1 VTSRRHVQRIGERT
15 LLLRSLRASAAA
27 AAKAGQ
33 PSLELRDLVAGGVL
47 RRLAGWV
54 LEARDDRATGVRLT
68 LTLTQP
74 SLELRDLVAGW
85 VLEARDDR
93 ATGARTSVA
102 GCCGADARVA
112 RAARRVSLRSHGQ
125 RFRGQTKLYMCTP
138 MLRWLGPSTLTS
150 SFTASFTAES
160 TNANESDSNLP
171 PPLN

>member
-1 VTSRRHVQRIGERT
+1 MTSRRHVQRIGERT

-47 RRLAGWV
+47 RRL
-54 LEARDDRATGVRLT
+54 
-68 LTLTQP
+68 
-74 SLELRDLVAGW
+74 AGW